1 MCKVTD
7 TQVICHI
14 FCSLYNVSMVDFE
27 TSPLFNQQ
35 AQSISF
41 VWLFVQGDILTNY
54 KINTC
59 CAPEYLSPI
68 TINNDIEPAYSI
80 KLILHII
87 ERNAHM

>member
-1 MCKVTD
+1 MID
-7 TQVICHI
+7 
-14 FCSLYNVSMVDFE
+14 LE
-27 TSPLFNQQ
+27 TSSLFNQQ
-35 AQSISF
+35 EQAITF

-87 ERNAHM
+87 ERNVHM